1 MPQLACK
8 VVGYSNVLTTMED
21 VLGKILVKFVQIQIM
36 GALIVISDFKILLQD
51 LLPVLLM
58 VGSIIVK

>member
-1 MPQLACK
+1 
-8 VVGYSNVLTTMED
+8 MED